1 MILARSHATDD
12 QRRLAMAV
20 FLGAFPVLSGKEDE
34 PRKFA
39 EETLE
44 RREEFEASQ
53 RRLGVTKEEWAL
65 QQTPM
70 GSMVIVRFESSDVAA
85 AFAGL
90 AESNDAFDVWFRER
104 VLEITGVD
112 LAAPSDDPL
121 PEVILSWPS

>member
-1 MILARSHATDD
+1 MT
-12 QRRLAMAV
+12 MAV
-20 FLGAFPVLSGKEDE
+20 FLGAFPVLPGKEDE
-34 PRKFA
+34 PAKFA
-39 EETLE
+39 RATLD

-53 RRLGVTKEEWAL
+53 GRLSVTKEEWAL

-70 GSMVIVRFESSDVAA
+70 GSMVIVRFETPDVEA

-90 AESNDAFDVWFRER
+90 AQSDNAFDVWFRER

-121 PEVILSWPS
+121 PEVILSWTS

>member
-1 MILARSHATDD
+1 MT
-12 QRRLAMAV
+12 MAV
-20 FLGAFPVLSGKEDE
+20 FLGAFPVLPGKEGE

-39 EETLE
+39 QETLE
-44 RREEFEASQ
+44 RRDEFDASQ
-53 RRLGVTKEEWAL
+53 RRLAITKEEWAL

-70 GSMVIVRFESSDVAA
+70 GSMVIVRFDAPEIAA

-121 PEVILSWPS
+121 PEIILDWNS

>member
-1 MILARSHATDD
+1 
-12 QRRLAMAV
+12 MAV
-20 FLGAFPVLSGKEDE
+20 FLGAFPVLPGKEDE

-39 EETLE
+39 QETLDRGE
-44 RREEFEASQ
+44 DFNASQ
-53 RRLGVTKEEWAL
+53 RRFGVTKEEWSL

-70 GSMVIVRFESSDVAA
+70 GSMVIVRFETADVAA

-90 AESNDAFDVWFRER
+90 GQSNDAFDVWFKER

-121 PEVILSWPS
+121 PEVILAWPT